1 MGKTN
6 AVYKARKRRH
16 ARVRKHVQ
24 GTTDRPRLNVFRS
37 SNNIYAQVIDDTTGS
52 TLVSAS
58 TIDSQLAAS
67 GELKDKNPIEQAEA
81 VGKAVAERALNAGV
95 SQVVFDRG
103 GYKYHGR
110 VKALAEGSREAG
122 LKF

>member
-6 AVYKARKRRH
+6 RFYVARKRRQ

-24 GTTDRPRLNVFRS
+24 GTPERPRLNVFRS
-37 SNNIYAQVIDDTTGS
+37 QNHIYAQVIDDTTGT
-52 TLVSAS
+52 TLAAAS
-58 TIDSQLAAS
+58 TIDKAIRAS
-67 GELKDKNPIEQAEA
+67 GDLEGKNLIEQAQL
-81 VGKAVAERALNAGV
+81 VGKVVAERAVDAGIA
-95 SQVVFDRG
+95 QVVFDRG
-103 GYKYHGR
+103 GYRYHGR